1 MMHTVE
7 EVRELF
13 RTHNL
18 RCTRQREC
26 VYSALAA
33 TTAHPTAEELHRTVH
48 DTDPGLSLATVYNTL
63 EALVA
68 CGLGKRL
75 PGDGGPS
82 RYDAD
87 MSPHVHVALSDGRLV
102 DVPLAL
108 SAELLASLSQE
119 LLQKIELRMGVK
131 VGAVSVSLIAAG
143 PQTPSLIE

>member
-7 EVRELF
+7 DVRDLF

-33 TTAHPTAEELHRTVH
+33 TTTHPTAEELHRTVH
-48 DTDPGLSLATVYNTL
+48 FTDPGLSLATVYNTL
-63 EALVA
+63 EALVT

-75 PGDGGPS
+75 AGDGPC

-87 MSPHVHVALSDGRLV
+87 MSPHVHVSLPGGRLM
-102 DVPLAL
+102 DMPLDL
-108 SAELLASLSQE
+108 SEKVLAGLSQA
-119 LLQKIELRMGVK
+119 LLQEIEGRLGVR
-131 VGAVSVSLIAAG
+131 VGAVNVSLSAACLP
-143 PQTPSLIE
+143 PQQ